1 METPKEKKEDIIGS
15 GLFGIVKRETDNQN
29 KSNIIRVAQKVINI
43 KEIDNKINH
52 PQEVIVK
59 IKKRILMMNNLVKKN
74 VQNCNITKYNDDI
87 SVNDDKLS
95 FKMELCN
102 CNILEYINENCP
114 KEGSGLD
121 IGQIYDILVQLN
133 KAFHNLEFE
142 NINHGNLK
150 LENILVNFDKNKYTF
165 KLTGFEIIPEL
176 INLTKVDSPDKI
188 CMYLPP
194 EILKE
199 NDKNTFA
206 LDQKSDLW
214 SLGIII
220 YYLYFREFPYK
231 GDTCKSILAQI
242 DNNNKKKT
250 NFIELDSLIDGLL
263 NINKQQ
269 RFTWNEYFNHPFFT
283 NNSFWKKYI
292 IVDKIGRGQF
302 STVYKAK
309 NKKDRTAAAIKIIEF
324 SKIIKLDKH
333 KKILNN
339 IIKELKERIETM
351 SNLFK
356 ENHQYFVEIYEEFYS
371 ENDIAIAM
379 ELCECNLRKHIS
391 RNSDPTDKDIFY
403 FLVEIN
409 KAFKFLQSKNII
421 IENLKLE
428 NILLKEQKN
437 TNNYI
442 YKITDIGLCSNL
454 FNLIKSSSST
464 NENICYIS
472 PELLKD
478 ETNYTY
484 ICDLWRLGIIIYYF
498 RFKNF
503 PYDFNSNIKI
513 INQINS
519 VRNNIKKC
527 ENDKFNSLIEGLL
540 EKEPKKRLNWNEYF
554 HHDFFI
560 NRDYSKYYELS
571 EKSLG
576 GESCYSIYTA
586 KEKRTK
592 LEKIIKIFNKEEIRN
607 ICRTGNSNENDIKQ
621 FTKLLVEQTKIMKLL
636 EQNENKN
643 TVEFFEYFNTKK
655 EFAIVME
662 KCDTDLKHAFIR
674 RKKNFSLE
682 EIKEILIQLNNTFR
696 VMEDNQIIHG
706 DLKLENILIK
716 KEKSGKLIYKL
727 TDYGVSNEFLKL
739 NKKLMGWGASPKYS
753 APEILS
759 HKDFT
764 LSSDLWSLG
773 IILYVLYFRKWP
785 YDGNTS
791 EEVLESIKSK
801 GQNELNQ
808 LSDDPQFDNL
818 IRRLLT
824 AEPKD
829 RITWKN
835 YFEHPFL
842 EKGNCWKFYEN
853 KQFIAM
859 GQYYKVYKV
868 KSKTSGEY
876 KAIKVI
882 NLNQIRTLFEGK
894 FLRPCTK
901 EDLKVYIDDFIDEIK
916 SSELRRG
923 PNKENINTLI
933 YEQYFQTD
941 DEFCIVEELCDGD
954 FLQLKEKKGKFT
966 VKEIYQIFIQL
977 NNTFKIIQENNQSVR
992 DLRLEEIL
1000 YKKNETEDGYVYKI
1014 SNFEKDKKIIELLK
1028 SSGSITSDKYKAP
1041 EILENDIQKKKM
1053 TPEELNVLYQKAYLW
1068 NLGIII
1074 FMLYFGE
1081 FPYEGNSPK
1090 EILSN
1095 IKKNEQS
1102 LFNEISDF
1110 DLKNLLKK
1118 LLTEDKDDRIDW
1130 NGYFNHTF
1138 FSEEKWKQL

>member
-1 METPKEKKEDIIGS
+1 
-15 GLFGIVKRETDNQN
+15 
-29 KSNIIRVAQKVINI
+29 
-43 KEIDNKINH
+43 
-52 PQEVIVK
+52 
-59 IKKRILMMNNLVKKN
+59 
-74 VQNCNITKYNDDI
+74 
-87 SVNDDKLS
+87 
-95 FKMELCN
+95 
-102 CNILEYINENCP
+102 
-114 KEGSGLD
+114 
-121 IGQIYDILVQLN
+121 
-133 KAFHNLEFE
+133 
-142 NINHGNLK
+142 
-150 LENILVNFDKNKYTF
+150 
-165 KLTGFEIIPEL
+165 
-176 INLTKVDSPDKI
+176 
-188 CMYLPP
+188 
-194 EILKE
+194 
-199 NDKNTFA
+199 
-206 LDQKSDLW
+206 
-214 SLGIII
+214 
-220 YYLYFREFPYK
+220 
-231 GDTCKSILAQI
+231 
-242 DNNNKKKT
+242 
-250 NFIELDSLIDGLL
+250 
-263 NINKQQ
+263 
-269 RFTWNEYFNHPFFT
+269 
-283 NNSFWKKYI
+283 
-292 IVDKIGRGQF
+292 
-302 STVYKAK
+302 
-309 NKKDRTAAAIKIIEF
+309 
-324 SKIIKLDKH
+324 
-333 KKILNN
+333 
-339 IIKELKERIETM
+339 
-351 SNLFK
+351 
-356 ENHQYFVEIYEEFYS
+356 
-371 ENDIAIAM
+371 
-379 ELCECNLRKHIS
+379 
-391 RNSDPTDKDIFY
+391 
-403 FLVEIN
+403 
-409 KAFKFLQSKNII
+409 
-421 IENLKLE
+421 
-428 NILLKEQKN
+428 
-437 TNNYI
+437 
-442 YKITDIGLCSNL
+442 
-454 FNLIKSSSST
+454 
-464 NENICYIS
+464 
-472 PELLKD
+472 
-478 ETNYTY
+478 
-484 ICDLWRLGIIIYYF
+484 
-498 RFKNF
+498 
-503 PYDFNSNIKI
+503 
-513 INQINS
+513 
-519 VRNNIKKC
+519 
-527 ENDKFNSLIEGLL
+527 
-540 EKEPKKRLNWNEYF
+540 
-554 HHDFFI
+554 
-560 NRDYSKYYELS
+560 
-571 EKSLG
+571 
-576 GESCYSIYTA
+576 
-586 KEKRTK
+586 
-592 LEKIIKIFNKEEIRN
+592 
-607 ICRTGNSNENDIKQ
+607 
-621 FTKLLVEQTKIMKLL
+621 MKLL
-636 EQNENKN
+636 ERNENKN

-662 KCDTDLKHAFIR
+662 KCDLKHAFIR
-674 RKKNFSLE
+674 REKNFSLE

-853 KQFIAM
+853 KQFIGI

-1053 TPEELNVLYQKAYLW
+1053 TPEELNALYQKAYLW
-1068 NLGIII
+1068 NLGVII

-1095 IKKNEQS
+1095 IKKNEHS
-1102 LFNEISDF
+1102 LFNEISDI